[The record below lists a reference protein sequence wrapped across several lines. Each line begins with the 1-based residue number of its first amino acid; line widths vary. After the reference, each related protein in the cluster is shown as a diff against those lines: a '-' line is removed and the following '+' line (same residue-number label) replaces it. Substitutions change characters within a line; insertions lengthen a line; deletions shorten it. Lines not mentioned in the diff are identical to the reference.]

1 MDVILILTID
11 SLLTTGFLMAQE
23 HLTFEEEELAWVDFQ
38 FDNILPTLKSNF
50 FENIIVFQ

>member
-11 SLLTTGFLMAQE
+11 SLMTQE